1 MMERYTLK
9 DLEKLTG
16 IKAAT
21 IRIWERRYRIIS
33 PHRTSTNRRWYDNDD
48 LKYLINISVLYRN
61 KVKIS
66 KIATLPGS
74 ELKLKAEL
82 LLNDSSDSEIQMSS
96 LTLAMIGFN
105 ENAVN
110 EILLRSIINNGFEDC
125 FTGLV
130 FPFLRRVGM
139 MWHTGSASVGAEHFV
154 SNIFRRRLIT
164 AIDAL
169 PPASVF
175 DRKRIIMYLPE
186 DELHELGL
194 LFYAYLI
201 RKLGH
206 ELVYLG
212 QSTPFS
218 ALSQVNEQWDAD
230 ILVTGLTS
238 GLPYQKPEEY
248 LKNLNTT
255 FKRQRIFVSG
265 VLADIADKMSYRN
278 VFSFRSAN
286 DLRLLL

>member
-110 EILLRSIINNGFEDC
+110 EIL
-125 FTGLV
+125 
-130 FPFLRRVGM
+130 
-139 MWHTGSASVGAEHFV
+139 
-154 SNIFRRRLIT
+154 
-164 AIDAL
+164 
-169 PPASVF
+169 
-175 DRKRIIMYLPE
+175 
-186 DELHELGL
+186 
-194 LFYAYLI
+194 
-201 RKLGH
+201 
-206 ELVYLG
+206 
-212 QSTPFS
+212 
-218 ALSQVNEQWDAD
+218 
-230 ILVTGLTS
+230 
-238 GLPYQKPEEY
+238 
-248 LKNLNTT
+248 
-255 FKRQRIFVSG
+255 
-265 VLADIADKMSYRN
+265 
-278 VFSFRSAN
+278 
-286 DLRLLL
+286 